1 MPSPSVP
8 PLKSVMDIPEIEE
21 THRSPQSRSSHLA
34 DSSIKQWPK
43 KLGEVIARK
52 GGSSKK
58 NPQLTE
64 ESLRAFNEENEDKR
78 YAYSS
83 PYYRGLTD
91 FSLVI
96 SRQKDQVNHEQNYAP
111 SIISSTSSKAS
122 FVSRVHEWGTS
133 CFSPRGGE
141 RRSSSRSPRDKI
153 PPEKFRDTLSGSS
166 RTKESVSVTR
176 MDDCIKTD
184 PELDVID
191 IKPDT
196 TSLES
201 SGKRK
206 FSITRPATPFRKADY
221 TIALLNTQK
230 PLREKESE
238 APQLVKPSLSPVLAQ
253 APKPEPAPANKEL
266 QPLLLPHSLILT
278 SSLTPAEKVTNKET
292 CKTDSE
298 RIFLWADKCRPTYLK
313 DFLCNSSKALE
324 LQDLAR
330 MRQCNH
336 FIFEGSPGVGKR
348 TMIWALLREIFDNTN
363 LQASE
368 EKKEFH
374 LKGESVGSIF
384 AKVKISKNH
393 VEVNL
398 SELRG
403 YEKDVIVQLINEK
416 VNNGLPESYDN
427 CRVIILYGADKL
439 SSDAMVYIKWLL
451 ERYKG
456 QNKIFF
462 CCSDASKLE
471 PVKPICKV
479 VQLLR
484 PSIKEIVG
492 VLQFI
497 AAEEGINLPHQLA
510 VTIANNSKNNLRQ
523 AIRSFEATW
532 HFK

>member
-206 FSITRPATPFRKADY
+206 FSITRPATPFRKAGADLEVEHDESPITYTTENSSFAKHVDSTLKEEVDTETKDY

-427 CRVIILYGADKL
+427 CRGTIGT
-439 SSDAMVYIKWLL
+439 
-451 ERYKG
+451 
-456 QNKIFF
+456 
-462 CCSDASKLE
+462 
-471 PVKPICKV
+471 
-479 VQLLR
+479 
-484 PSIKEIVG
+484 
-492 VLQFI
+492 FI
-497 AAEEGINLPHQLA
+497 
-510 VTIANNSKNNLRQ
+510 
-523 AIRSFEATW
+523 
-532 HFK
+532 